1 MMKKML
7 ILVNVVGLVLVL
19 TLPTWALS
27 LDYSVW
33 VKENN
38 SDSQILKEPQIDR
51 SSLFPS
57 ANQSS
62 SMVAVIDSDF
72 YSIIPSIDTD
82 HSNIIAAEVTEDQH
96 SGSTPV
102 PEPASLAMLGS
113 GLIGL
118 TFLGR
123 RQKRSSR

>member
-7 ILVNVVGLVLVL
+7 ILVNVIGLLLVF
-19 TLPTWALS
+19 TMPTWALS
-27 LDYSVW
+27 LNYSVW
-33 VKENN
+33 VEGNN
-38 SDSQILKEPQIDR
+38 SDSGILKEPQIDE
-51 SSLFPS
+51 SSIFLSTNESF
-57 ANQSS
+57 
-62 SMVAVIDSDF
+62 SMATVIDSDF
-72 YSIIPSIDTD
+72 YNIIPSIGTD
-82 HSNIIAAEVTEDQH
+82 LSNIIAAEETEDQN

-102 PEPASLAMLGS
+102 PEPATLVLLGS